1 LFSINLKNGLDTN
14 QKKET
19 TLWLDEMKMWKK
31 RDGWGTG
38 LSKKW
43 GRWRNNGRRNEE
55 GVKEKRKK
63 KVTEQDDEKS
73 EFMLQVDVQ
82 K

>member
-1 LFSINLKNGLDTN
+1 
-14 QKKET
+14 
-19 TLWLDEMKMWKK
+19 MWKK

-55 GVKEKRKK
+55 GVKERRKI
-63 KVTEQDDEKS
+63 VTEQDDEKS
-73 EFMLQVDVQ
+73 EFMLQADVQ